1 MEGCCASRRNRSA
14 QIVKPI
20 ALRGNL
26 GEMKPRKGPSP
37 IGFAIRF
44 WNKVNRRSSSDC
56 WNWIGSLNTKT
67 GYGQIGVGSDS
78 NGTRAMR
85 LAHRISWLIHFGEV
99 PEKKQ
104 VLHKCDNR
112 KCVNPN
118 HLYLGTHKDNMQDAY
133 NRMTMIRGER
143 HHNAKLTKEKVIELR
158 NRYADGESIR
168 SLSRSFKLD
177 RATVKASATRKTWRQ
192 VL

>member
-1 MEGCCASRRNRSA
+1 
-14 QIVKPI
+14 VKPI
-20 ALRGNL
+20 PLRGNL
-26 GEMKPRKGPSP
+26 GEMKPRKGPTS
-37 IGFAIRF
+37 IGLEKRF
-44 WNKVNRRSSSDC
+44 WKYTDRRSSSEC
-56 WNWIGSLNTKT
+56 WNWTGPLLNS
-67 GYGQIGVGSDS
+67 GYSQLGVGSES
-78 NGTRAMR
+78 NGTRAVRMG
-85 LAHRISWLIHFGEV
+85 HRISWLIHFGEV
-99 PEKKQ
+99 PEEKM

-118 HLYLGTHKDNMQDAY
+118 HLYLGTHKENMQDAY
-133 NRMTMIRGER
+133 NRMTMSRGEQ

-177 RATVKASATRKTWRQ
+177 RATVKAAAIRKTWRQ